1 MEPAGKIILTIS
13 VHVLKATPA
22 DTPLKKTGNEEE
34 VVNKLGSNS
43 EVLVKFYSIPFFEDY
58 IPSKP

>member
-1 MEPAGKIILTIS
+1 METVGKTMLAVS
-13 VHVLKATPA
+13 VHLMKATPA

-43 EVLVKFYSIPFFEDY
+43 EVLVKFYTVPF
-58 IPSKP
+58 

>member
-1 MEPAGKIILTIS
+1 MEPAGKIILAIS

-43 EVLVKFYSIPFFEDY
+43 EVLVKFYSIRFFEDY